1 MPLNILNTKLLNQ
14 TWGLNLRDMFI
25 SGEAAKINKAKKKKK
40 SVYFCDLYC
49 SEAISSVLIF
59 IQ

>member
-25 SGEAAKINKAKKKKK
+25 SGETAKINKAKKKKG
-40 SVYFCDLYC
+40 VYFCDLYC

>member
-25 SGEAAKINKAKKKKK
+25 SGETAKINKAKKKK
-40 SVYFCDLYC
+40 VCIFVIYIALRLYQ
-49 SEAISSVLIF
+49 VF
-59 IQ
+59 

>member
-25 SGEAAKINKAKKKKK
+25 SGEAAKINKAKKK
-40 SVYFCDLYC
+40 VCIFCDLYC